1 MLLQFDS
8 LDLLDFASLMTV
20 SGESDGKCIGAL
32 SEPRF
37 YLQQEV
43 KDWKCRSTYGEAEDY
58 GSRLVSL

>member
-32 SEPRF
+32 SEPRSICNRN
-37 YLQQEV
+37 LKIGNADLRTV
-43 KDWKCRSTYGEAEDY
+43 KQKIMDRD
-58 GSRLVSL
+58 L